1 MIQGL
6 RIHISRLSD
15 AIYVRKRKLD
25 SIRAVSPKL
34 TNVSDS
40 QNTSYEKTLH
50 AIVNSNRLFGKFR
63 RIKSYKFI
71 VETVTYDQ
79 GKLYKERIEEL
90 ASLKVGIIEA
100 AKENDKIGSPLTF
113 RYPHFGKI
121 SPTTLRY
128 LSVASEI
135 QELFPH
141 LYQPSIAEI
150 GVGYGGQASIL
161 YDSLAFKKYSMFD
174 LPDALRLSSKF
185 LDKLNKSKNI
195 ELDDLSSTRTKKWDL
210 VISNYAFSELPRS
223 LQITYVEKVLSVS
236 QCGYL
241 IMNSGREN
249 HSGRNEG
256 KLTFEELLK
265 LIPELEIL
273 PEIPNTGKDNYLI
286 YWKNRTQGTP
296 AHKILGSFGE

>member
-1 MIQGL
+1 MIQVL
-6 RIHISRLSD
+6 RILFSRVSD
-15 AIYVRKRKLD
+15 AIYVRKRNLD
-25 SIRAVSPKL
+25 SIRGLSSKL

-40 QNTSYEKTLH
+40 QNTPYEESLH
-50 AIVNSNRLFGKFR
+50 AIVKSERLFGKFR

-79 GKLYKERIEEL
+79 GKQYKKRIEEL
-90 ASLKVGIIEA
+90 ASLNSEVIEA
-100 AKENDKIGSPLTF
+100 AKENDKIGSPWTF
-113 RYPHFGKI
+113 KYPHFGRI

-141 LYQPSIAEI
+141 LDRPAIAEI

-174 LPDALRLSSKF
+174 LPDALKLSYKF

-195 ELDDLSSTRTKKWDL
+195 ELDNLDSTRTKKWDL
-210 VISNYAFSELPRS
+210 VLSNYAFSELPRS
-223 LQITYVEKVLSVS
+223 LQMAYIEKVLSVS
-236 QCGYL
+236 ECGYL

-249 HSGRNEG
+249 HAGRNEG
-256 KLTFEELLK
+256 KMTLEDLVR
-265 LIPELEIL
+265 LIPEIEIL
-273 PEIPNTGKDNYLI
+273 PEIPNTGQDNYLI
-286 YWKNRTQGTP
+286 YWKNRNQDSP
-296 AHKILGSFGE
+296 ALQTVGSSGA

>member
-1 MIQGL
+1 MIQRL
-6 RIHISRLSD
+6 RIHFSRLSD

-25 SIRAVSPKL
+25 SIRAFSPKL

-50 AIVNSNRLFGKFR
+50 AIVKSNRLFRKFR

-90 ASLKVGIIEA
+90 ASLKVGVIEA
-100 AKENDKIGSPLTF
+100 AKANDKIGSPLAF

-135 QELFPH
+135 HELFPH

-161 YDSLAFKKYSMFD
+161 YDSLPFKKYTMFD
-174 LPDALRLSSKF
+174 LPDALRLSYKF
-185 LDKLNKSKNI
+185 LDLLNKSKNI
-195 ELDDLSSTRTKKWDL
+195 ELDDLRSTRAKKWDL

-223 LQITYVEKVLSVS
+223 LQITYVE
-236 QCGYL
+236 
-241 IMNSGREN
+241 
-249 HSGRNEG
+249 
-256 KLTFEELLK
+256 
-265 LIPELEIL
+265 
-273 PEIPNTGKDNYLI
+273 
-286 YWKNRTQGTP
+286 
-296 AHKILGSFGE
+296 